1 MKLIC
6 LNRKI
11 KVSAVRNR
19 MDVIKI
25 VIKACEFIIDEQYSI
40 FEHIRDVKD
49 KSFIYMDKM
58 KRIVISTENQLF
70 SIGFPFN
77 VDIDNVKIT
86 YLNNTITINNH
97 ILSVIESIINV
108 LDERCSIEE
117 ILEKI
122 WEEEG
127 FEQASDAEKYAIC
140 TLITVLLSY
149 EVGYIRY
156 DYDDVHENGKLHPLN
171 HFDVNY
177 STNTTYKIGANK
189 KLDIELFLK
198 LLDITSECLYLH

>member
-40 FEHIRDVKD
+40 CEHIRDVKD

-97 ILSVIESIINV
+97 ILSVIESLINV

-122 WEEEG
+122 WEDEG

>member
-25 VIKACEFIIDEQYSI
+25 VIKTCELIIDEQYSI
-40 FEHIRDVKD
+40 CEHIRDVKD

-97 ILSVIESIINV
+97 ILSVIESLINV

-127 FEQASDAEKYAIC
+127 FEQASDAEKYSIC

>member
-1 MKLIC
+1 
-6 LNRKI
+6 
-11 KVSAVRNR
+11 
-19 MDVIKI
+19 
-25 VIKACEFIIDEQYSI
+25 
-40 FEHIRDVKD
+40 
-49 KSFIYMDKM
+49 
-58 KRIVISTENQLF
+58 
-70 SIGFPFN
+70 
-77 VDIDNVKIT
+77 
-86 YLNNTITINNH
+86 
-97 ILSVIESIINV
+97 V

-127 FEQASDAEKYAIC
+127 FEQASDAEKYSIC